1 MEWILCG
8 YYEYAPSSILFGGLI
23 LPLSVHISACIYDS
37 VFFPT
42 QYILLLVEGR
52 SKKTV
57 AMVYQGNDKK
67 SGRIFYYYISIKE
80 NTT

>member
-1 MEWILCG
+1 M
-8 YYEYAPSSILFGGLI
+8 ILFMG
-23 LPLSVHISACIYDS
+23 
-37 VFFPT
+37 FFTT

-80 NTT
+80 NRT

>member
-1 MEWILCG
+1 MH
-8 YYEYAPSSILFGGLI
+8 APSSIVFGGLI
-23 LPLSVHISACIYDS
+23 LPLSVHISACIYDLW
-37 VFFPT
+37 FFFTT

-80 NTT
+80 NRT